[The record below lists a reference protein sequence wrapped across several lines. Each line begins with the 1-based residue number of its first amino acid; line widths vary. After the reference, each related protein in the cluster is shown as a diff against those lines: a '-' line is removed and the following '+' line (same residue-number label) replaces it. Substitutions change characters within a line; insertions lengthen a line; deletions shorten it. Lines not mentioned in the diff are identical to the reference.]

1 MRFQLFHFAKLD
13 RIRRTR
19 FRASRFDAI
28 FHAVITERAFTCRM
42 ATLFVT
48 RDHSERTGND
58 AIAAA
63 VADILLHVDRVE
75 LRANNCPR
83 RARFLARRVG
93 AMLAHV
99 TLHQPA
105 VRIEKGQSGPGWN
118 KWNEALASG
127 LSNVRLHIRA
137 HSMLTVLSIVA
148 PPDLLDEEHM
158 PPRGRAQL
166 PGIIIARPCPARFLR
181 WKLVPLLAG
190 HLAGFAANTQ
200 TRISER
206 SHPWLL
212 W

>member
-1 MRFQLFHFAKLD
+1 MRFQLLHLAELD
-13 RIRRTR
+13 RIRRAR

-28 FHAVITERAFTCRM
+28 FYAVITERAFTCRM
-42 ATLFVT
+42 GTLFVT
-48 RDHSERTGND
+48 RDHSKRTGND
-58 AIAAA
+58 AIATA
-63 VADILLHVDRVE
+63 VANILLHVDRVE
-75 LRANNCPR
+75 LRANNSPG
-83 RARFLARRVG
+83 RARFLARRIG
-93 AMLAHV
+93 TMLANI

-105 VRIEKGQSGPGWN
+105 VCIEKGQSGPGWN

-137 HSMLTVLSIVA
+137 QSMLTVLSVVA

-181 WKLVPLLAG
+181 WKLVPLLASN
-190 HLAGFAANTQ
+190 LTGFAANTQ
-200 TRISER
+200 TRIGEK